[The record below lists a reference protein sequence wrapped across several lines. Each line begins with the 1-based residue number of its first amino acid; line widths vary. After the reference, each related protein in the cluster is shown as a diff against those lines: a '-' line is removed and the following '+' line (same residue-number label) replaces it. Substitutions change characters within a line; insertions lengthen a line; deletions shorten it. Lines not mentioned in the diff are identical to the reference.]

1 MNFIP
6 NGWILFGD
14 YALGRNFASKYDNYR
29 RFGCQFA
36 G

>member
-6 NGWILFGD
+6 NGKMLFED
-14 YALGRNFASKYDNYR
+14 YALGRNFASKYYNYSR
-29 RFGCQFA
+29 LGCLFA